1 MTFDLWALGLQ
12 AANVLILVWL
22 MQRVFWRP
30 VAAAIATRQDT
41 VNAITQTAKATQ
53 AKAEAAL
60 AEATQARDGIAAER
74 VKALDAARSEAETA
88 AKTILTEA
96 QKKAETLLATAKT
109 QIEKDTAAA
118 RKANA
123 AEASDLSLVIAARL
137 LDRLNGPAIQSAF
150 LSQLVD
156 AIAELPEAEQATL
169 TDTPTGIE
177 VVTAKDAGAL
187 RAEIEQAVQ
196 SAFKGK
202 PKLRFVTDPDL
213 IGGIELRGPHFSLR
227 NSWQAD
233 LSTIRKALSDAG

>member
-1 MTFDLWALGLQ
+1 MSLDLWGLGLQ

-30 VAAAIATRQDT
+30 VAAAIAKRQDT
-41 VNAITQTAKATQ
+41 VNAITQSAEATK

-74 VKALDAARSEAETA
+74 VKTLNAAKVEAETA
-88 AKTILTEA
+88 AKATLTEA
-96 QKKAETLLATAKT
+96 RTKAETLLADAKAE
-109 QIEKDTAAA
+109 IEKSAAAA

-123 AEASDLSLVIAARL
+123 KEASDLSLVIAARL
-137 LDRLNGPAIQSAF
+137 LDRLNGPAVQSAF

-156 AIAELPEAEQATL
+156 AIVNLPAAERAAL
-169 TDTPTGIE
+169 TDTPDGIE
-177 VVTAKDAGAL
+177 VATAKDAGAS
-187 RAEIEQAVQ
+187 RTEIEQAIQ
-196 SAFKGK
+196 SAFKAK

-233 LSTIRKALSDAG
+233 LSTIRKGLTDAG